1 MDVNYMGTVR
11 ISKAMVPSLRVYA
24 RSRHTPHGKNFPR
37 ARLLTI
43 TSVAG
48 RSNPP
53 GHGGYNASKH
63 AQESVMDTL
72 RVELAPW
79 EIDVSMLE
87 PFYAKTPLVASAHT
101 VMDKVWK
108 SADPMTQKMYGP
120 QFIDGVRKRSEEL
133 YKQSMPSQWVV
144 DAAINAI
151 RKQGGARK
159 ARVLIGYWWVS
170 TLIRCQEWSPSWI
183 VDFFTKLIMKRIG
196 TWPADPFLLKD
207 AKRD

>member
-1 MDVNYMGTVR
+1 MGNIR
-11 ISKAMVPSLRVYA
+11 ISKAMLPSLRIYA
-24 RSRHTPHGKNFPR
+24 KSRHSPQGKHLPR

-63 AQESVMDTL
+63 AQESIMDTL
-72 RVELAPW
+72 RVELSPW

-101 VMDKVWK
+101 VLDRVWK
-108 SADPMTQKMYGP
+108 SADIKTQKMYGP
-120 QFIDGVRKRSEEL
+120 QFIEGLRKRSDQL
-133 YKQSMPSQWVV
+133 YESSMPSQWVV
-144 DAAINAI
+144 DAAIKAI
-151 RKQGGARK
+151 RKHSGARK
-159 ARVLIGYWWVS
+159 ARIMIGYWWVS
-170 TLIRCQEWSPSWI
+170 SLIRLQEWSPSWI

-196 TWPADPFLLKD
+196 TWPSDPFLLKD
-207 AKRD
+207 AKHD